1 MQLRALLKL
10 VIIFRFSRSES
21 NLTNV
26 LQVIENFHSQLPNQ
40 KRWFLNIEYEI
51 VIHPDISLQVLLYF
65 SVHLSGNAIFYH
77 NVDISEQF
85 LINATVKK

>member
-1 MQLRALLKL
+1 M
-10 VIIFRFSRSES
+10 
-21 NLTNV
+21 
-26 LQVIENFHSQLPNQ
+26 IENCHCRLPNQ
-40 KRWFLNIEYEI
+40 RKLKLESKRWFLKIEYEI

-77 NVDISEQF
+77 NVDITDQF